1 MIMFCLSKLRDWHQL
16 HPILAAAMVDFPST
30 SISFALILFLYGPGS
45 DVREAGEDLVLIAV
59 VVTFLVGNWYL
70 GISQES

>member
-45 DVREAGEDLVLIAV
+45 DVREAGGEYDSEKSARIVR
-59 VVTFLVGNWYL
+59 YD
-70 GISQES
+70 